1 MFTYTISP
9 VNCEGS
15 LNLDMKINGL
25 SKSRNAN
32 KGPIW
37 KYMKFSLQLKK
48 CNYVNNRFLR

>member
-15 LNLDMKINGL
+15 LDLDMKINGL

-32 KGPIW
+32 KGPVFGDIW
-37 KYMKFSLQLKK
+37 ISA
-48 CNYVNNRFLR
+48 CNSRSVTMLIIAF